1 MRVDWVI
8 PCRAARIEGPLINIV
23 GAHIDTLFARRFPA
37 KLSTSLAMR
46 LVFDDRELE
55 AAHDVELRLS
65 GPALEPLGQLGH
77 TLSFGGTPNPHKS
90 PGWEGSHLMAT
101 VIRFEAERPGAYTV
115 EVFVNDRHQKTLP
128 FSVRPLAGS
137 REE

>member
-1 MRVDWVI
+1 MD
-8 PCRAARIEGPLINIV
+8 IV
-23 GAHIDTLFARRFPA
+23 GAQVDTLFARQFPA
-37 KLSTSLAMR
+37 KLSTSLAIR

-55 AAHDVELRLS
+55 TEHDVQMRLS
-65 GPALEPLGQLGH
+65 GPGLEPLGQLGH
-77 TLSFGGTPNPHKS
+77 SLTLGAMPNPQKL
-90 PGWEGSHLMAT
+90 PGWEGSHLLAT

-137 REE
+137 STA